1 MANELLQVRDLK
13 VSFPEKGG
21 LQTVVDGISFDIHR
35 GEIVGIVG
43 ESGSGKSMT
52 ALSIMGLLSSEAQM
66 GENSQMIFN
75 GEDLVKMDR
84 QQRRKVQ
91 GVEMSMVFQEPMT
104 SLNPVMKIGDQVAV
118 GQLMAELGREFLPAD
133 VITAE
138 VPYIEALDQLDEV
151 LSSETPKAQAYK
163 DLKDKEAAL
172 ENAEKYRESL
182 KYPHAVLGD
191 VLYWADQVEK
201 SRDLYEEALQTM
213 NDAVS

>member
-104 SLNPVMKIGDQVAV
+104 SLNPVMKIGKPA
-118 GQLMAELGREFLPAD
+118 LGFCKTRGFSLSAAD
-133 VITAE
+133 RVTDISLVNAAMDGG
-138 VPYIEALDQLDEV
+138 VFIE
-151 LSSETPKAQAYK
+151 
-163 DLKDKEAAL
+163 
-172 ENAEKYRESL
+172 
-182 KYPHAVLGD
+182 
-191 VLYWADQVEK
+191 
-201 SRDLYEEALQTM
+201 
-213 NDAVS
+213 